1 MKTSNNKKRVH
12 AFNGSAALAIAAL
25 LAALFFTACPNTVGG
40 TGTGSGTPTQGGGTT
55 APGISPDEQWVTDA
69 VNKAGVHPAVIVGT
83 GKKITLGG
91 TDVTWSSNN
100 TAVIDVTNAP
110 SGQYDVTPPAGK
122 TDVTLTAKAVK
133 GSASKERTFTVIV
146 HNDTSTLTAA
156 ELIKSLNLPAETE
169 TNLTLP
175 ATLAGV
181 PGTAITWTSNKTGL
195 IENNGAVHPE
205 KRDLRN
211 QDVTLTATLTYNSTT
226 AHKTFTVAL
235 KRLTKIEWTNIYG
248 STTHTSTWTF
258 TGTEIEH
265 RTEATGS
272 NPSKNGAR
280 FSYNNLDTTGKT
292 FTAHRTHQLF
302 EGTWYEI
309 GGAAL
314 KAYFMQFLQATEAEY
329 TGYLTWAKIPRT
341 YTYLIDYDASKTVYS
356 FDAEVPYD
364 NSKQWFKQ
372 EGYYKM
378 PSNGM
383 PSNEIYFHMTNGK
396 IESFSYNGKRYT
408 GSLNPAGTVFTGTVL
423 GGGDSITVNN
433 IIDNRDKKI
442 SIMVGSESY
451 TLNFRG
457 EPLL

>member
-1 MKTSNNKKRVH
+1 MKASNNKKKVH

-25 LAALFFTACPNTVGG
+25 LTALLFIACPNTVGG
-40 TGTGSGTPTQGGGTT
+40 TGSGTPIPGGGT
-55 APGISPDEQWVTDA
+55 ASSGISPDEQWVTDA

-83 GKKITLGG
+83 GKKITLVG

-100 TAVIDVTNAP
+100 TSVINVTNAL

-122 TDVTLTAKAVK
+122 TEVTLTAKAVK

-175 ATLAGV
+175 
-181 PGTAITWTSNKTGL
+181 TAIEGVTGTSIEWTSNKTDL
-195 IENNGAVHPE
+195 IGNNGAVHPE

-211 QDVTLTATLTYNSTT
+211 QDVTLTATLTYNGTMEQ
-226 AHKTFTVAL
+226 KTFTIAL
-235 KRLTKIEWTNIYG
+235 KRLTKIEWTTSVTETWIFTDTEMEH
-248 STTHTSTWTF
+248 TTKD
-258 TGTEIEH
+258 
-265 RTEATGS
+265 TGS
-272 NPSKNGAR
+272 NPSKNGSR

-292 FTAHRTHQLF
+292 FTVRKTHHLG

-309 GGAAL
+309 GGAAF
-314 KAYFMQFLQATEAEY
+314 KAYFMQFTWATEALY
-329 TGYLTWAKIPRT
+329 TEHVTWWAKTLT
-341 YTYLIDYDASKTVYS
+341 YTYLIGYDASKTVYS
-356 FDAEVPYD
+356 FHAEVLYD
-364 NSKQWFKQ
+364 NLKQWFKQ

-378 PSNGM
+378 PSN
-383 PSNEIYFHMTNGK
+383 EIEFHMTNGK

-408 GSLNPAGTVFTGTVL
+408 GSLNPAGTVFTGTAPD
-423 GGGDSITVNN
+423 GGDSITVNN

-457 EPLL
+457 ESLW